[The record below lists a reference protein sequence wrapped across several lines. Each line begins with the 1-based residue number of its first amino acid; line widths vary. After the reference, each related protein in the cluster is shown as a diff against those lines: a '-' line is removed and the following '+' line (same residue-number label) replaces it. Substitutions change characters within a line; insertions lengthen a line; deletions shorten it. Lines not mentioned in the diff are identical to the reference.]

1 MTLKKHSLAPAAAQA
16 DGLAL
21 MIAGIAEL
29 DDKDLM
35 TLRHELDKALR
46 LDVNKLN
53 LAEELGLQYR
63 AGMTLLA
70 SIQDD
75 KDVPAN
81 QRAQVFNSVGGMLDK
96 INKQMKI
103 VYSAERLK
111 RYERALLKVLEELP
125 DESKR
130 VFFDLYGDFLKEE
143 PAVEEAP

>member
-16 DGLAL
+16 DDLAL

-111 RYERALLKVLEELP
+111 RYERALLKVLEDLP